1 VGIDIYLDLSVMMF
15 RNTNVQRENT
25 TLDAFRT
32 EKHSIAPSALLAKQ
46 FAAPNNLFVQLKS
59 NNDATKNRAASNYPL
74 GSTAPSPHNLNLEC
88 NETL

>member
-15 RNTNVQRENT
+15 KNTNVQRENNT
-25 TLDAFRT
+25 ADAFRT
-32 EKHSIAPSALLAKQ
+32 EKHSIAPSVLLAKQ

-59 NNDATKNRAASNYPL
+59 NNDGTKNRAGSNYAL
-74 GSTAPSPHNLNLEC
+74 GSTAPSPRNLNLEC